1 MATNDFQQV
10 LMENKDYLKP
20 FAIRLTRCEA
30 SASDLVQDTLLL
42 AWKNKGK
49 YNWGSNM
56 KAWLFTIM
64 RNSFINSYRRNK
76 LRRHLELK
84 KPFSNTCNTAQ
95 YAVDNEA
102 TGIFEIKQLRKL
114 LVAIPDSF
122 RKPLELYAQGYKY
135 SEIAVLLAQSEGTI
149 KSRIHFGRKL
159 LKELLSRQR

>member
-1 MATNDFQQV
+1 MATNDFQQI
-10 LMENKDYLKP
+10 LIDNRDYLKP
-20 FAIRLTRCEA
+20 FAFRLTGCEA

-76 LRRHLELK
+76 LRKHLEVK
-84 KPFSNTCNTAQ
+84 NTFSNTDNTTQ
-95 YAVDNEA
+95 YAVDNAA

-135 SEIAVLLAQSEGTI
+135 SEIAVALVQSEGTI

-159 LKELLSRQR
+159 LKEQLYRQS